1 MDNVEAKTVD
11 YGEVKIEAVPKKI
24 KFSEMTTKAIKKWYR
39 LQRKVLKVESYLM
52 NAELSK
58 TNDEKAIGTKREIK
72 KIQRAILKYEK
83 LKDKLNLLIDAD
95 YKSKYAIKARAI
107 KLKEIMFEN
116 FKFNGKKYILTP
128 EARDDIFINN
138 ANSDTKDNDSTM
150 SDNDSTMS
158 DNISDEL
165 KGFGSNKE
173 NNEIIQDLPIN
184 SKEENVFNTPGMTD
198 EEIKEAQNNIGEY
211 HPLIKEEPVF
221 NMSGMTDEE
230 IENAQNNIREYLP
243 ADKNIVEEN
252 IANDD
257 NQQANSVEESEK
269 TTTVANSNNKEAL
282 LDYIMNKDR
291 NSSEELEKTNNS
303 QKNETIVK
311 PDGTIVE
318 YSADK
323 KSKMYDFSNVETPNE
338 SFKTADLN
346 INDLN
351 NYRQEL
357 LKVKE
362 ARQRAQEEA
371 LSAQKAEEI
380 AKAAA
385 LRAKEDYQRKID
397 EENKKIEE
405 MNAQA
410 RKAAKSAEMANDY
423 TKSIE
428 DMLSQLN
435 GTTDENTS
443 EVTKEGNSK

>member
-198 EEIKEAQNNIGEY
+198 EEI
-211 HPLIKEEPVF
+211 
-221 NMSGMTDEE
+221 
-230 IENAQNNIREYLP
+230 ENAQNNIREYLP

-338 SFKTADLN
+338 SFKTTDLN

>member
-58 TNDEKAIGTKREIK
+58 TNDEKAIGTKLEIK

-198 EEIKEAQNNIGEY
+198 EEI
-211 HPLIKEEPVF
+211 
-221 NMSGMTDEE
+221 
-230 IENAQNNIREYLP
+230 ENAQNNIREYLP

-338 SFKTADLN
+338 SFKTTDLN